1 MHNLTI
7 LRKRYIPLE
16 EVDIS
21 LDRVLIESEQ
31 LLVTKWIP
39 IKPRGDFAWGISYV
53 NFDEPYK
60 ISRFYDHKDGFLYWY
75 CDIIQAERWV
85 DEQTGQ
91 RFCRLNDLLVDVVM
105 YPDGRIEVKDE
116 EELDEAIASGLIT
129 AEQKAY
135 ALAAKEQLVARMEN
149 GSFPPKDFSY
159 WEYEK
164 GHVDLH
170 THTTYSDGTLTPREV
185 VKMAAEQGF
194 AAIAITDHDSMDGI
208 DEALAA
214 GREFGVEVIPGVEFS
229 AGGVHLLGYFP
240 FGGIEDLADVFDM
253 YLESRRVRALKM
265 VSALTSL
272 GMPMTYEELVEE
284 AGGERF
290 LGRVHFARVML
301 KKGYVSSIKQAF
313 HDWISEGKPGYV
325 KKQGLSL
332 QMLIEKINVSG
343 GVPVLAHP
351 CQLPMS
357 WEKKERFVEQL
368 VRYGLKGV
376 ETYYSEHSKADIEH
390 ALQWARRWDLA
401 VTGGS
406 DFHGA
411 NKPDLQLGKGKGN
424 LTVPYEC
431 VIDLKVKAKLSAN

>member
-21 LDRVLIESEQ
+21 LDRVLIDNDQ

-53 NFDEPYK
+53 NFQEPYK

-75 CDIIQAERWV
+75 CDIIQTARWV
-85 DEQTGQ
+85 DAETGQ
-91 RFCRLNDLLVDVVM
+91 RFCRLTDLLVDVVM

-116 EELDEAIASGLIT
+116 EELDEALEAGLIT
-129 AEQKAY
+129 PEQKEY
-135 ALAAKEQLVARMEN
+135 ALAAKDALVTRMET
-149 GSFPPKDFSY
+149 GLFPPKDFSY
-159 WEYEK
+159 LEYEK

-170 THTTYSDGTLTPREV
+170 THSTYSDGTLTPRELV
-185 VKMAAEQGF
+185 QQAAKKGLV
-194 AAIAITDHDSMDGI
+194 AVALTDHDSIDGI
-208 DEALAA
+208 GEALAA
-214 GREFGVEVIPGVEFS
+214 GQEFGIEVIPGVEFS
-229 AGGVHLLGYFP
+229 VGSVHLLAYFP
-240 FGGIEDLADVFDM
+240 HGGIEGLSDVFNL
-253 YLESRRVRALKM
+253 YLQNRRTRAMKM
-265 VSALTSL
+265 VDALTSL
-272 GMPMTYEELVEE
+272 GMPITYEEVVEE

-290 LGRVHFARVML
+290 LGRVHFARVMW

-313 HDWISEGKPGYV
+313 HDWIADGKPGYV
-325 KKQGLSL
+325 RKQGLSL
-332 QMLIEKINVSG
+332 EQLIRKINACG

-357 WEKKERFVEQL
+357 WEKKARFMEQL
-368 VRYGLKGV
+368 VGYGLKGV
-376 ETYYSEHSKADIEH
+376 ETYYSEHSKADITH
-390 ALQWARRWDLA
+390 ALQWARRWNLA

-411 NKPDLQLGKGKGN
+411 NKPHIALGKGRGN

-431 VIDLKVKAKLSAN
+431 VGDLRRAAKL

>member
-21 LDRVLIESEQ
+21 LDRVLIDNEQ

-53 NFDEPYK
+53 NFQEPYK

-75 CDIIQAERWV
+75 CDIIQTERWV
-85 DEQTGQ
+85 DAQTGQ
-91 RFCRLNDLLVDVVM
+91 RFCRLTDLLVDVVM

-116 EELDEAIASGLIT
+116 EELDEAIAAGLIT
-129 AEQKAY
+129 PEQKAL
-135 ALAAKEQLVARMEN
+135 ALQAKDRLVARMEA
-149 GSFPPKDFSY
+149 GAFPPKDFFY

-170 THTTYSDGTLTPREV
+170 THSTYSDGTLTPRELV
-185 VKMAAEQGF
+185 QQAAEKGLV
-194 AAIAITDHDSMDGI
+194 AVALTDHDSIDGI
-208 DEALAA
+208 AEAMAA
-214 GREFGVEVIPGVEFS
+214 GQEFGIEVIPGVEFS
-229 AGGVHLLGYFP
+229 VGSVHLLAYFP
-240 FGGIEDLADVFDM
+240 HGGIERLSHVFEL
-253 YLESRRVRALKM
+253 YLQNRRARALKM
-265 VSALTSL
+265 VDALTAL
-272 GMPMTYEELVEE
+272 GMPLTYDEVVEE

-290 LGRVHFARVML
+290 LGRVHFARVLL

-313 HDWISEGKPGYV
+313 HDWIADGKPGYV
-325 KKQGLSL
+325 RKQGLSL
-332 QMLIEKINVSG
+332 EQLIGKINACG

-351 CQLPMS
+351 CQLSMS
-357 WEKKERFVEQL
+357 WERKARFVEQL
-368 VRYGLKGV
+368 VGYGLKGV
-376 ETYYSEHSKADIEH
+376 ETYYSEHSKADIRE
-390 ALQWARRWDLA
+390 ALRWARRWDLA

-406 DFHGA
+406 DFHGS
-411 NKPDLQLGKGKGN
+411 NKPDIALGKGRGN

-431 VIDLKVKAKLSAN
+431 VVDLRRAASQT